1 MAKQQDFADKA
12 RKATM
17 EKGVKCPK
25 CGTVKVPTMF
35 VQSVR
40 SAHGSYRFN
49 RSRVQI
55 CKCNEK
61 QIYA

>member
-1 MAKQQDFADKA
+1 MAKQQDFAEKA
-12 RKATM
+12 KKASQ

-25 CGTVKVPTMF
+25 CGTVKVPTLF

>member
-1 MAKQQDFADKA
+1 MAKQQDFAEKA
-12 RKATM
+12 KKASQ
-17 EKGVKCPK
+17 EKGSKCPK
-25 CGTVKVPTMF
+25 CGTVKVPTLF
-35 VQSVR
+35 VQSIR

-49 RSRVQI
+49 RQRVQI

>member
-1 MAKQQDFADKA
+1 MAKQQDFAEKA
-12 RKATM
+12 KKASQ

-25 CGTVKVPTMF
+25 CGSVKVPTLF
-35 VQSVR
+35 VQSIR

>member
-1 MAKQQDFADKA
+1 MAKQTDFAEKA
-12 RKATM
+12 KKAGK
-17 EKGVKCPK
+17 EKGVICPK
-25 CGTVKVPTMF
+25 CGGPKVATLY

-49 RSRVQI
+49 RQRVQL

-61 QIYA
+61 EILG

>member
-1 MAKQQDFADKA
+1 MAKQQDFAEKA
-12 RKATM
+12 KKASQ

-25 CGTVKVPTMF
+25 CGAVKVPTLF
-35 VQSVR
+35 VQSIR

>member
-1 MAKQQDFADKA
+1 MAKATDFAEKV
-12 RKATM
+12 RKAAA

-25 CGTVKVPTMF
+25 CGTIRVPTLY
-35 VQSVR
+35 VQAVR

-49 RSRVQI
+49 RQRVQV

-61 QIYA
+61 QIFA

>member
-1 MAKQQDFADKA
+1 MAKQQDFAEKA
-12 RKATM
+12 KKASQ
-17 EKGVKCPK
+17 EKGSKCPK
-25 CGTVKVPTMF
+25 CGTVRVPTLF
-35 VQSVR
+35 VQSIR

-49 RSRVQI
+49 RQRVQI

>member
-1 MAKQQDFADKA
+1 MAKQTDFAEKA
-12 RKATM
+12 KKASS
-17 EKGVKCPK
+17 ERGVKCPK
-25 CGTVKVPTMF
+25 CGTVKVPTLF
-35 VQSVR
+35 VQSVK

-49 RSRVQI
+49 RQRVQV